1 MSVYERAMFRGSRPT
16 ARPAMPAG
24 GQEELAQAANSA
36 LDRGIT
42 GVMANMARGVKDA
55 ENYEQAMNAFRGDEQ
70 PISARREELG
80 GIVGMKDAKKT
91 PESVLTLVQ
100 PVMEMRG
107 MRQRTSVDE
116 GIGQIAQ
123 RAMDTPVEG
132 AMAGGIMEQP
142 VRMQAGGSPTLA
154 SLYQKNLPT
163 IQSIYGDNTEEAR
176 RQALGQLL
184 LGGIAPTGLAIAQ
197 GQPISEALMQL
208 GPYAAQLGA
217 GVQEQQR
224 KQEAATKQ
232 AALSLASDELQAQR
246 AAAAKAAELLKL
258 APGEKAFGPEDPMT
272 GNRPIVAEVPVKP
285 PGVGAVK
292 EYVFTGANAIDIP
305 GWGTIQPNQ
314 RIQIGANELPTVRE
328 ALGGNLQESEKPTAG
343 VGTVTEYV
351 FTGANAIDIPGYG
364 TIQPNQRIQIGA
376 NELPTVRDA
385 LGGNLQKYEKP
396 TTPSFTAQTLYKPK
410 DDGTHESV
418 FVTNA
423 EEAKTAQ
430 KLGFTEDSRP
440 DGITADKFNF
450 YIKDG
455 EQVLLGD
462 RELDAM
468 TPAERKALKAVPKQ
482 EGRGQLQDVTFRT
495 GQFIA
500 GQFRPAGTTFKMFD
514 TEIEELGAESRAQMI
529 DPPKMADIKV
539 LYKRDEFGNLQSKA
553 VYNPADYQS
562 AVTLGFT
569 PQTPEK
575 FQFVQMVSVDGDK
588 VTTKTART
596 FAEQNKLLA
605 QGFRPYS
612 EEYRTLGNKML
623 KITPAGTNVVLSE
636 ADPATLFNDAGE
648 ARVVKSNDEALAAR
662 NAGFHF
668 TSAPKIKNFTPGYA
682 NVRLLELVPKISTGS
697 ATDTE
702 LNEFQTAISVI
713 KDTPRITTGPGG
725 EGLVTAGGTLPPFVV
740 EAVRRAKAL
749 DPDFNDMGLLEVTEE
764 GDVAEAPVYEGFID
778 PTINYAENIG
788 PRAKIARLT
797 GNVVNFVKG
806 LVVGADYTPV
816 YKENF
821 EAIDDLKTLNTVTVT
836 RALGAIA
843 GKEAEGLRKRLDE
856 LQVVPTAAGLSKSKL
871 LSSTGN
877 MLSFLK
883 DLRTTL
889 EGQRDRAPTA
899 TIRAKKRDDIDQMDY
914 LISQYSILERNLKSQ
929 AGSSGSVVDPRGAP
943 PLVPK

>member
-305 GWGTIQPNQ
+305 GW
-314 RIQIGANELPTVRE
+314 
-328 ALGGNLQESEKPTAG
+328 
-343 VGTVTEYV
+343 
-351 FTGANAIDIPGYG
+351 G

>member
-100 PVMEMRG
+100 PVMEMRE

-184 LGGIAPTGLAIAQ
+184 LGGVAPTGLAIAQ
-197 GQPISEALMQL
+197 GQPVSEALMQL

-224 KQEAATKQ
+224 KQEAAMKQ

-246 AAAAKAAELLKL
+246 AAAAEAAKPIKV
-258 APGEKAFGPEDPMT
+258 APGEKVFGAVDPKT
-272 GNRPIVAEVPVKP
+272 GKRPVVAEV
-285 PGVGAVK
+285 A
-292 EYVFTGANAIDIP
+292 A
-305 GWGTIQPNQ
+305 
-314 RIQIGANELPTVRE
+314 
-328 ALGGNLQESEKPTAG
+328 KPTG

-351 FTGANAIDIPGYG
+351 FTGDKAVNIPGYG
-364 TIQPNQRIQIGA
+364 TIQPNQRIQLGA
-376 NELPTVRDA
+376 NELPTVREA

-396 TTPSFTAQTLYKPK
+396 TTPSFTAQTLYKLN
-410 DDGTHESV
+410 DDGTYDSV

-423 EEAKTAQ
+423 AEAKTAQ
-430 KLGFTEDSRP
+430 DQDFTEDSRP
-440 DGITADKFNF
+440 EGKKADNFKF

-455 EQVLLGD
+455 VQVLLGD
-462 RELDAM
+462 KELDAM
-468 TPAERKALKAVPKQ
+468 TADERKALKAVPKE
-482 EGRGQLQDVTFRT
+482 EGRGQLRDVTFRT
-495 GQFIA
+495 GQIIA
-500 GQFRPAGTTFKMFD
+500 GQFRPAGTPFKMFD
-514 TEIEELGAESRAQMI
+514 TEIEELGPEARAQMI
-529 DPPKMADIKV
+529 DVPKMADIKV
-539 LYKRDEFGNLQSKA
+539 LYKRDEFGNLESKA

-562 AVTLGFT
+562 ALTQGFT

-596 FAEQNKLLA
+596 LAEQNKLLA

-612 EEYRTLGNKML
+612 EQYRALGNKML
-623 KITPAGTNVVLSE
+623 KITPAGTEVVLSKE
-636 ADPATLFNDAGE
+636 DPATLFNAAGE
-648 ARVVKSNDEALAAR
+648 TRVVKSDEEALAAR
-662 NAGFHF
+662 KAGFHF
-668 TSAPKIKNFTPGYA
+668 TSLPKIKNFTPGYA
-682 NVRLLELVPKISTGS
+682 NVRLLELAPKISTGS
-697 ATDTE
+697 ANPTE
-702 LNEFQTAISVI
+702 INEFQTAISVI

-725 EGLVTAGGTLPPFVV
+725 EGLVTAGGTLPPYVI
-740 EAVRRAKAL
+740 EAVRLAKAL
-749 DPDFNDMGLLEVTEE
+749 DADFNDMGLLEVTEE
-764 GDVAEAPVYEGFID
+764 GVVAEAPEYEGIID
-778 PTINYAENIG
+778 PSINYAENIG
-788 PRAKIARLT
+788 PRAKLARGF
-797 GNVVNFVKG
+797 GNVANFIKG
-806 LVVGADYTPV
+806 IAVGADYTPV
-816 YKENF
+816 NAENF
-821 EAIDDLKTLNTVTVT
+821 EAIDDLKTLNTLTVT

-856 LQVVPTAAGLSKSKL
+856 LQVDPTAAGLSKSKL
-871 LSSTGN
+871 LSKTEN
-877 MLSFLK
+877 MLSFLR

-889 EGQRDRAPTA
+889 ETQRDRAPTA
-899 TIRAKKRDDIDQMDY
+899 VIRSKKIDDIDQISY
-914 LISQYSILERNLKSQ
+914 LISQYDLLETNLKSQ
-929 AGSSGSVVDPRGAP
+929 AGSSGSGVDPKGAP
-943 PLVPK
+943 PLIPQ

>member
-1 MSVYERAMFRGSRPT
+1 MSIYERAMFRGSRPT

-42 GVMANMARGVKDA
+42 GVMANMARGVKGA

-100 PVMEMRG
+100 PVMEMRE
-107 MRQRTSVDE
+107 MRQRTRVDE

-184 LGGIAPTGLAIAQ
+184 LGGVAPTGLAIAQ

-224 KQEAATKQ
+224 KQKAAMKQ

-246 AAAAKAAELLKL
+246 AAAAEAAKPIKV
-258 APGEKAFGPEDPMT
+258 APGEKVFGPVDPET
-272 GNRPIVAEVPVKP
+272 GKRTVIAEVAAKAPA
-285 PGVGAVK
+285 VGSVDQ
-292 EYVFTGANAIDIP
+292 YVFTGDTAVEIP
-305 GWGTIQPNQ
+305 GFGTIQPKQ
-314 RIQIGANELPTVRE
+314 IISIGANEFPTVRE
-328 ALGGNLQESEKPTAG
+328 ALGN
-343 VGTVTEYV
+343 
-351 FTGANAIDIPGYG
+351 
-364 TIQPNQRIQIGA
+364 
-376 NELPTVRDA
+376 
-385 LGGNLQKYEKP
+385 NLQKYEKP
-396 TTPSFTAQTLYKPK
+396 TTPSFTAQTLYKVK
-410 DDGTHESV
+410 DDGTYAST
-418 FVTNA
+418 FVTSA
-423 EEAKTAQ
+423 EQAAIAVEQ
-430 KLGFTEDSRP
+430 GFTEDSRP
-440 DGITADKFNF
+440 PGKVFDTYEF
-450 YIKDG
+450 YLKDG
-455 EQVLLGD
+455 EQTLIGKK
-462 RELDAM
+462 ELDAM
-468 TPAERKALKAVPKQ
+468 TPEAKAALKPIPKE
-482 EGRGQLQDVTFRT
+482 EGRGQLLTVAFRT
-495 GQFIA
+495 GQIIA
-500 GQFRPAGTTFKMFD
+500 GQFVPAGTPLKMFEK
-514 TEIEELGAESRAQMI
+514 EIDELSPSARLQQI
-529 DPPKMADIKV
+529 DAPKMADIKV
-539 LYKRDEFGNLQSKA
+539 LYKRDEFGNLEAKA
-553 VYNPADYQS
+553 VFNPADYES
-562 AVTLGFT
+562 AVAQGFT
-569 PQTPEK
+569 PNTPEK

-623 KITPAGTNVVLSE
+623 KITPAGAEVVLSE
-636 ADPATLFNDAGE
+636 ADPATLFNAAGE
-648 ARVVKSNDEALAAR
+648 TRVVKSKDEALAAR
-662 NAGFHF
+662 NEGFHF
-668 TSAPKIKNFTPGYA
+668 TSPPKIKNFTPGYA
-682 NVRLLELVPKISTGS
+682 NVRLLELAPKISTGS
-697 ATDTE
+697 ANPTE
-702 LNEFQTAISVI
+702 INEFQTAISVI

-725 EGLVTAGGTLPPFVV
+725 EGLVTAGGTLPPYVI

-749 DPDFNDMGLLEVTEE
+749 DADFNDMGLLEVTEE
-764 GDVAEAPVYEGFID
+764 GAVAEAPEYEGIID
-778 PTINYAENIG
+778 PSINYAENIG
-788 PRAKIARLT
+788 PRAKIARGF
-797 GNVVNFVKG
+797 GNVVNFAKG
-806 LVVGADYTPV
+806 IAVGADYDPV
-816 YKENF
+816 YAENF
-821 EAIDDLKTLNTVTVT
+821 EAIDDLKTLNTLTVT

-856 LQVVPTAAGLSKSKL
+856 LQVDPTAAGLSKSKL
-871 LSSTGN
+871 LSKTEN
-877 MLSFLK
+877 MLSFLR

-889 EGQRDRAPTA
+889 ETQRDRAPTA
-899 TIRAKKRDDIDQMDY
+899 VIRSKKIDDIDQISY
-914 LISQYSILERNLKSQ
+914 LISQYDLLERNLKSQ
-929 AGSSGSVVDPRGAP
+929 AGSSGSGVDPKGAP
-943 PLVPK
+943 PLIPQ